1 MIVNEETWHKLIW
14 GWLRLFLAFA
24 QVSLAA
30 GGLALLLTLGLH
42 WITFA
47 VVIGATAAMA
57 TSRLLYHGIGDS
69 QLQKGKHNAK
79 R

>member
-1 MIVNEETWHKLIW
+1 MNTETQHRLIW
-14 GWLRLFLAFA
+14 GWLRVFLAFV

-47 VVIGATAAMA
+47 VVIVATAATA
-57 TSRLLYHGIGDS
+57 VSRLLYHGRTDPH
-69 QLQKGKHNAK
+69 LQKGKHDAK